1 MAHGDKSAYYQA
13 LKESGYEFEKH
24 YRDYTTDELASLWD
38 AWAKQGDEELP
49 EVVLPEP
56 KDAPPSRES
65 EVDEMQEL
73 RDKFDRLTA
82 LVGDLASVVMKKEA
96 PATPQANQFAASSK
110 EHAGLTQN
118 SVKEDE
124 IVHVD
129 EYGNQWLQV
138 EVTKPGY
145 AKPRG
150 RRVFRTRDP
159 ETITETIQVGE
170 YTESFE
176 VSGDPKNLQ
185 PTEIK
190 VTLPSFQTGV
200 YRDPSL
206 PFKVHTYQGNKGF
219 DFFDV
224 QVFYGGPDLVPSSC
238 VRKYVGN
245 DLCYDISSVIRTIE
259 AEYRMQ
265 LLQQKG

>member
-13 LKESGYEFEKH
+13 LKKVGYEFEKH
-24 YRDYTTDELASLWD
+24 YRDYTTTELADLWEAVSAED
-38 AWAKQGDEELP
+38 TALPEVELP
-49 EVVLPEP
+49 EPNG
-56 KDAPPSRES
+56 APPQRES

-82 LVGDLASVVMKKEA
+82 LVGDLASVVMKKEEPA
-96 PATPQANQFAASSK
+96 PAPVNQFAASSK

-118 SVKEDE
+118 LPKEDE

-190 VTLPSFQTGV
+190 VTLPSFQTGI

-224 QVFYGGPDLVPSSC
+224 QTFYGGPDLVPSSC
-238 VRKYVGN
+238 VRKYVGS
-245 DLCYDISSVIRTIE
+245 DLCYDISSVIRTIQ